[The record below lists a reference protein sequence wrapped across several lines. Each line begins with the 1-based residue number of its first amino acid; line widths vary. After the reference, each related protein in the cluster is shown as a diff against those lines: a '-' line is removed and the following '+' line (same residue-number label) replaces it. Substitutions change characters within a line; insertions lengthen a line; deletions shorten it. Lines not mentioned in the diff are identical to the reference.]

1 MLDIE
6 GLSVNYGAVRALR
19 GISLHVSEGEIVAV
33 IGPNG
38 AGKSTLLWTIAGV
51 VPPSGGAVR
60 FLGKDLRGRAPEAT
74 AREGIA
80 LVPEGRH
87 IFRTLTVRE
96 NLLMGVGVRRLRGA
110 TRDDGFDEVFERFP
124 VLERRMSSPAGQLSG
139 GEAQQLAIA
148 RALLMRPRLL
158 LLDEPSF
165 GLAPLIVGDVFATL
179 DRLRSEGSTILLI
192 EQNAAQ
198 AVQLA
203 DRTYVLRTG
212 EIERTGVRDEL
223 LKETDFVSA
232 YFGEEGGQAAPA
244 SL

>member
-33 IGPNG
+33 IGPTG

-232 YFGEEGGQAAPA
+232 YFGEEGGQDAPA

>member
-38 AGKSTLLWTIAGV
+38 AGNSTLLWTIAGV

-232 YFGEEGGQAAPA
+232 YFGEEGGQDAPA

>member
-232 YFGEEGGQAAPA
+232 YFGEEGGQDAPA

>member
-148 RALLMRPRLL
+148 RALLMRQRLL

-232 YFGEEGGQAAPA
+232 YFGEEGGQDAPA